1 MYSLFLIPPLIVF
14 IVIFSILFFDGKD
27 LITETQDKFDFII
40 GISYLSGLITLF
52 CTAAYWILLLIILG
66 VKSLWI

>member
-14 IVIFSILFFDGKD
+14 IIIFSILFFDGKD
-27 LITETQDKFDFII
+27 LITDTKDKIDFII
-40 GISYLSGLITLF
+40 GISCLSGLITLF

-66 VKSLWI
+66 VKSL